1 MANRELTQLA
11 ASKQVP
17 VSRSL
22 DVKDAAAGEILS
34 GLTGE
39 EFDMAYVKNQVAG
52 DICAYALVEC
62 YAKKGGDPEMKA
74 LAAKLAP
81 KVNDH
86 LMMAKKMYKEEKE
99 MEREH
104 KTATK

>member
-22 DVKDAAAGEILS
+22 DVKDAAGEVLS
-34 GLTGE
+34 GLSGE
-39 EFDMAYVKNQVAG
+39 EFDLAYVKNQVAG
-52 DICAYALVEC
+52 HICAYALVEC

-81 KVNDH
+81 KVKDH
-86 LMMAKKMYKEEKE
+86 LMMAKKMYKEEKG
-99 MEREH
+99 MEKEH